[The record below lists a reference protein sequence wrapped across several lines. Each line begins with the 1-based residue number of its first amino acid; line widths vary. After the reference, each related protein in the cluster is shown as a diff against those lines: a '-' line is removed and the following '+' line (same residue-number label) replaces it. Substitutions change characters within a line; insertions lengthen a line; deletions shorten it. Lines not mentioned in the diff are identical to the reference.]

1 MCCGFGQMHN
11 DLCAS
16 LWSFPGG
23 SGMKTPPANAGDT
36 GLIPG
41 WGRSPGGGNG
51 NLLQYSCLENPMDRG
66 AWWATVHRVRHDWAT
81 EHNNITQRSFT
92 APRPLCSIHSLTSTD
107 FFFNCLHS
115 FAFSRT
121 SYSWNYTVFSDWLS
135 SLSSN
140 MPLGFRNTCSH
151 DTIAHFI
158 LALADV
164 PPSGCASAHLFTNW
178 RTSWLLPSLGNY
190 E

>member
-1 MCCGFGQMHN
+1 MTCVRHYEAFQVARGWRPRLPMQETPVC
-11 DLCAS
+11 S
-16 LWSFPGG
+16 LGG
-23 SGMKTPPANAGDT
+23 DDPLEEEMATCSSIPAWRIPWTEELGGLQST
-36 GLIPG
+36 GSL
-41 WGRSPGGGNG
+41 
-51 NLLQYSCLENPMDRG
+51 
-66 AWWATVHRVRHDWAT
+66 RVRHDWAT
-81 EHNNITQRSFT
+81 EHSNITQRIFP
-92 APRPLCSIHSLTSTD
+92 APRPLCSTHSLTSTD
-107 FFFNCLHS
+107 FFLNCLHS
-115 FAFSRT
+115 FAFSST

-151 DTIAHFI
+151 DSIAHFI

-178 RTSWLLPSLGNY
+178 RASWLLPSLGNY